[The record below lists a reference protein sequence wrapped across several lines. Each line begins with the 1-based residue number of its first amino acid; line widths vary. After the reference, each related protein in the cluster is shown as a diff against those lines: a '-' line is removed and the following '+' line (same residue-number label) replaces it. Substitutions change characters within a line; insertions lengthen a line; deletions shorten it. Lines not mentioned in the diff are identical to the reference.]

1 MSRHWLALFVCVV
14 GGRAE
19 MVDRIS
25 VVVDSQIIKHSDIF
39 RDIRLT
45 DFLNH
50 ETPSFAV
57 AEQKKAV
64 ARLID
69 QALIR
74 KELDAGLYSI
84 PDPSEVDSLLQQLK
98 NGFGSDAAYRRAL
111 ATYDLSEAD
120 LRKQLN
126 WQLTVLRFVSLRF
139 GGGAPV
145 PEPEVRAYYEQHL
158 ADFKK
163 AGGSGGDFDTV
174 RPQIEKAL
182 EGEGVNKLFFAW
194 LDEAEKNAPIVYN
207 EEALK

>member
-1 MSRHWLALFVCVV
+1 MTRHWLALFVCVV

-25 VVVDSQIIKHSDIF
+25 VVVDSRIIKHSDII

-50 ETPSFAV
+50 ETLSFEV
-57 AEQKKAV
+57 AEQRKAV

-69 QALIR
+69 QSLIR
-74 KELDAGLYSI
+74 KELDAGLYSS

-98 NGFGSDAAYRRAL
+98 NGYVSDTAYRRAL

-126 WQLTVLRFVSLRF
+126 WQLTVLRFVNLRF
-139 GGGAPV
+139 SAGAPI
-145 PEPEVRAYYEQHL
+145 PEADIRAYYEQHL

-163 AGGSGGDFDTV
+163 AGGSDDGFDTV

-182 EGEGVNKLFFAW
+182 EGERVNQQFFAW
-194 LDEAEKNAPIVYN
+194 LDDAEKKTAIVYN

>member
-1 MSRHWLALFVCVV
+1 MTRHWVALFVCVV

-19 MVDRIS
+19 MIDRIS
-25 VVVDSQIIKHSDIF
+25 VVVDSRIIKHSDII

-45 DFLNH
+45 DFLNR

-57 AEQKKAV
+57 AELKKSV

-69 QALIR
+69 QTLIR
-74 KELDAGLYSI
+74 KELDAGLYSS

-139 GGGAPV
+139 SAGAPV
-145 PEPEVRAYYEQHL
+145 PEADVRAYYEQHL

-163 AGGSGGDFDTV
+163 AGGSGDGFDTV

-182 EGEGVNKLFFAW
+182 EGESVNKQFFAW
-194 LDEAEKNAPIVYN
+194 LDDSEKNTPIVYN
-207 EEALK
+207 EEGLK